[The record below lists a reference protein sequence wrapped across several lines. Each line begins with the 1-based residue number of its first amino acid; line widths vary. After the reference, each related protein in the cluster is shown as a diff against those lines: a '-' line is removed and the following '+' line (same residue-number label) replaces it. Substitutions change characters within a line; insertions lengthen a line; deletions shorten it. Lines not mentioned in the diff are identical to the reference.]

1 MFFMMVRDTDMKN
14 LFSSSGKEVAKL
26 LKHLVLVFAF
36 KDSCSERPFSTTRNK
51 DDKMVEVNGIN
62 NFQLRKQSK
71 RCTVTFPILAKGV
84 TVRRKTV
91 LI

>member
-62 NFQLRKQSK
+62 KKYIKNK
-71 RCTVTFPILAKGV
+71 FPFPQFPTKE
-84 TVRRKTV
+84 TE
-91 LI
+91 